1 MFLRRAL
8 KAGYQTKILINNNWV
23 NSISGETFAT
33 INPATE
39 EVIAHVQRGTSLD
52 IDKAVE
58 AAHTAF
64 HSTWRS
70 TRPSERS
77 QLLNNLAD
85 LMEKHKDELSYL
97 ESLDAGKPII
107 NCIGFEIPS
116 AISTL
121 RYNANYTDKIFGK
134 TIPMNGPFKA
144 YTRYEA
150 VGVAGQII
158 PWNVPLIM
166 AVWKIAPA
174 IAAGCTIVLK
184 PSEKASLTTLRLG
197 ELIVQAGFPPGVVNI
212 VPGLGDAG
220 ARLTVHPKVSKV
232 AFTGSLKTG
241 TQVLQNAGVNGL
253 KKITLELGG
262 KSPNVIMDD
271 ADLDYAI
278 GQSQMGVFYNQGQAC
293 LSGSRVFVHEKI
305 YDEFVERT
313 VSCASKRKIGDPL
326 DPSTEHGPQIDE
338 LQMNKVLGYIE
349 SGKQEGAK
357 LLLGGKRW
365 GKRGY
370 FIEPT
375 VFSDVKDDMKIA
387 REEIFGP
394 VFCVFKFKDLD
405 EVIKRSND
413 TQFGLAGGIITKNMD
428 AAFKYVNAVRTGVV
442 YVNHYLSMDQGTP
455 FGGFKQSG
463 IGRELGKDAILN
475 YLESKTVIIKTENGT
490 LP

>member
-1 MFLRRAL
+1 
-8 KAGYQTKILINNNWV
+8 
-23 NSISGETFAT
+23 
-33 INPATE
+33 
-39 EVIAHVQRGTSLD
+39 
-52 IDKAVE
+52 
-58 AAHTAF
+58 
-64 HSTWRS
+64 
-70 TRPSERS
+70 
-77 QLLNNLAD
+77 
-85 LMEKHKDELSYL
+85 
-97 ESLDAGKPII
+97 
-107 NCIGFEIPS
+107 
-116 AISTL
+116 
-121 RYNANYTDKIFGK
+121 
-134 TIPMNGPFKA
+134 
-144 YTRYEA
+144 
-150 VGVAGQII
+150 
-158 PWNVPLIM
+158 
-166 AVWKIAPA
+166 
-174 IAAGCTIVLK
+174 
-184 PSEKASLTTLRLG
+184 
-197 ELIVQAGFPPGVVNI
+197 
-212 VPGLGDAG
+212 
-220 ARLTVHPKVSKV
+220 
-232 AFTGSLKTG
+232 
-241 TQVLQNAGVNGL
+241 
-253 KKITLELGG
+253 
-262 KSPNVIMDD
+262 
-271 ADLDYAI
+271 
-278 GQSQMGVFYNQGQAC
+278 VFYNQGQAC

-475 YLESKTVIIKTENGT
+475 YLESKTVVIKTENGT